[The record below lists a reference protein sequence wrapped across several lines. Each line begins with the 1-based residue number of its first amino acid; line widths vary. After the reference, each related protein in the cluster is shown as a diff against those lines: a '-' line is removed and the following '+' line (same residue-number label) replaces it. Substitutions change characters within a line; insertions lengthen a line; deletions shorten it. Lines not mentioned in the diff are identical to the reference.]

1 MASGPGINIEAS
13 TRPRAMMSGVD
24 RRRREVAQ
32 RKADALADREAKERL
47 HRQMADY
54 WMAAGWPL
62 QDDA

>member
-1 MASGPGINIEAS
+1 
-13 TRPRAMMSGVD
+13 MMSGVD